1 MDKVILIADT
11 SVRKEVTV
19 LLVIIVLIILT
30 IICLTIVKKI
40 KEK

>member
-19 LLVIIVLIILT
+19 LLVIIVLIVLT
-30 IICLTIVKKI
+30 IICLSIVKKI
-40 KEK
+40 QEK